1 MLFVDTSV
9 WSLAL
14 RRDRAADEAPV
25 EALRRAV
32 ADGQLLCTTGI
43 VLQELLQGRGLRADT
58 RSAIAERFSSLIHLH
73 PRVSDHERA
82 ADVFARCR
90 AAGVQLGTIDALI
103 AALCIE
109 EDIPL
114 LTADRDFE
122 HAARVVPLR
131 LAS

>member
-25 EALRRAV
+25 AALRRAV

-58 RSAIAERFSSLIHLH
+58 RAAIAERFAGLIHLH
-73 PRVSDHERA
+73 PRTEDHERA
-82 ADVFARCR
+82 AEVFARCR
-90 AAGVQLGTIDALI
+90 AAGMQLGTIDALI
-103 AALCIE
+103 AALCIQQ
-109 EDIPL
+109 DVAL

-122 HAARVVPLR
+122 RAAEVVPLR
-131 LAS
+131 LAG